1 MTILAD
7 EPAALSRR
15 ELNKAATREAI
26 AAAALELLRT
36 NGMNGFTADD
46 IANAAGVS
54 RRTFFNYFSS
64 PEAAI
69 ASFTQNYL
77 DAVIEQLLLRPA
89 EEPLLESAQHA
100 LTAVA
105 PKDLAILAETFTLTQ
120 GDAQLSRFQ
129 LEAWDNCSIKIIAAI
144 QSRMGDSATGSQS
157 GHRIGPET
165 GGHTDAAG
173 ELYLHALV
181 ASVIGCGRAAVEV
194 WFRRYEGNTG
204 PDSLAQLKQ
213 LLVSAIGHLRDGFHN

>member
-1 MTILAD
+1 MTTTAGDSITV
-7 EPAALSRR
+7 SRR

-26 AAAALELLRT
+26 AAAALELLRA

-46 IANAAGVS
+46 VANAAGVS

-69 ASFTQNYL
+69 ASFTQKYL
-77 DAVIEQLLLRPA
+77 DTVIEQLLLRPQD
-89 EEPLLESAQHA
+89 EPLLESAQHA

-105 PKDLAILAETFTLTQ
+105 PSDLATLAETFALTQ

-129 LEAWDNCSIKIIAAI
+129 LEAWDNCSSQIIATI
-144 QSRMGDSATGSQS
+144 GSRLAVREGEGSS
-157 GHRIGPET
+157 GM
-165 GGHTDAAG
+165 DVNG

-181 ASVIGCGRAAVEV
+181 QSVIACGRAAVEV
-194 WFRRYEGNTG
+194 WFRRHGEDIS
-204 PDSLAQLKQ
+204 PASLARLRE
-213 LLVSAIGHLRDGFHN
+213 LLVSAIGHLRDGFHS